1 MMLLLLIVTACS
13 VFILSKWSQLT
24 IEAAMN
30 AANIE
35 FDQIIYETMYKD
47 SIVIFYTNKDNL
59 SAGRLTKNVFGYQWT
74 GGSGSDD
81 FAQDA
86 AITWSISNFTPKE
99 PYDEEDIITIA
110 KGVIHDEKISEL
122 TIHFKDAEDV
132 KATVI
137 EIDRGRVWYAFSDSP
152 VNSSP
157 DVTIQYKDGT
167 MKGVSEKYFWD
178 TPFAPRMV
186 RIYSDHRRSTALS
199 G

>member
-1 MMLLLLIVTACS
+1 MNKKRAVTLLLLVAACS
-13 VFILSKWSQLT
+13 MILLAKWNHRT

-30 AANIE
+30 TANIE
-35 FDQIIYETMYKD
+35 FDQIIYETTYKD
-47 SIVIFYTNKDNL
+47 SIVILYTNKDDL
-59 SAGRLTKNVFGYQWT
+59 SAGRLTKNILGYKWSF
-74 GGSGSDD
+74 GSGSDD

-137 EIDRGRVWYAFSDSP
+137 EIGRGRIWYAFSNTP
-152 VNSSP
+152 TKSSP
-157 DVTIQYKDGT
+157 DVTIQYKNGATKQGWYD
-167 MKGVSEKYFWD
+167 E
-178 TPFAPRMV
+178 
-186 RIYSDHRRSTALS
+186 
-199 G
+199 